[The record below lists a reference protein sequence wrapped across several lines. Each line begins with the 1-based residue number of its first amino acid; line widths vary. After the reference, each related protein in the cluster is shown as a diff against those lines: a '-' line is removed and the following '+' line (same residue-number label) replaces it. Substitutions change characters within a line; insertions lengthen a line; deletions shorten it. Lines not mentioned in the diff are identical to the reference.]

1 MEQLTAKQVERLK
14 KLTPEQLWRLA
25 KRLDSRGS
33 MAWNTGKQE
42 EAVKLLRRGRSIKQL
57 SFDTRKTAGFLEDS
71 ADYIKRNWDYGKY
84 LTKHKF
90 YVFKAGRQ
98 LGVPTMALTIHDWSK
113 MSPTAWGSY
122 RDWFYDKERGRLGDQ
137 SLKPQFR
144 EAVDY
149 HYRTNSHGHHWYKS
163 QTPMEQVPTEYRL
176 ESLADWYGVYAANWM
191 GPEQKLTFKEWYM
204 KHREK
209 LPLDPITKHLA
220 DQKIMYGL

>member
-84 LTKHKF
+84 LAKHKY

-113 MSPTAWGSY
+113 MSPKAWGVY
-122 RDWFYDKERGRLGDQ
+122 RDWFYSNKGMRGDK
-137 SLKPQFR
+137 SLYQPFR
-144 EAVDY
+144 DAVQY
-149 HYRTNSHGHHWYKS
+149 HYDTNSHSHHWYKS
-163 QTPMEQVPTEYRL
+163 QTPIEKVPVEYRL
-176 ESLADWYGVYAANWM
+176 ESLAAFI
-191 GPEQKLTFKEWYM
+191 P
-204 KHREK
+204 
-209 LPLDPITKHLA
+209 
-220 DQKIMYGL
+220 